1 MLYKCKQK
9 GKRGFTFI
17 FQKLSVSPYLCLRTT
32 NRYLLKPNPMRTEIH
47 FSTTRNGVRPQG
59 CFPSFYSNRFIYS
72 QSGSENMYLLFQKS
86 RLKRVLSIASI
97 GFIFL
102 LISNMAVG
110 QSTGDYRTNAASLN
124 WNAASNWQRWN
135 GSAWI
140 TNPSQGYPGQNTGT
154 GTVTILNGHSVTLNV
169 SPPENIGSLVVGGG
183 TSGSLT
189 IGNNNTN
196 RSLDVSGN
204 VTVSNNATL
213 ISAGNGGNDLNIA
226 GSLINNGTF
235 DLRIGSAT
243 TDVTFNGSSNQT
255 VSGTGATTDFNGIT
269 INNTG
274 AASNNIVELMP
285 SNLTASGGFLTL
297 TSGIIKMSGTY
308 TFSNTFFSTASP
320 IINSDEGIWLNNS
333 NVTVTGQNGD
343 TELSGLLRVSAGT
356 YNIGVSADYW
366 LYYNSGAVI
375 TIDGGAFNVSGA
387 LFGNT
392 TSSTVTYSQS
402 NGIVTVCTAGN
413 AYSIPSFGIQATGSS
428 FTMSGGLIIVQN
440 AATSFDDYINNA
452 TTSSVTGGTI
462 QFGNASTPSSSL
474 FYMRS
479 TPAFYNLQVNS
490 VNNPSV
496 RLFTATTYLNDLTI
510 GGVLDAATNNVN
522 ITINRNWI
530 NNGSFLPGTATV
542 TFNSTTQAQSIG
554 GSANTTF
561 YNLTNSNTNATGLS
575 ISRDVTVSNT
585 LSLSSSSNGKLS
597 IGANNLTIGSG
608 GSITGANSSRYIVAA
623 PTTTTNGR
631 LRQNN
636 LAASARVFPIGTAS
650 NYLPA
655 TVTPSSAG
663 SDFSISV
670 FRGTTINGNPSG
682 TAFGSRAHQADAIWQ
697 IDRASGSSNAH
708 IRLDWA
714 TNSIEGS
721 SFTGL
726 ANSGIGIWRFTGSNW
741 LLIPTPTVFSI
752 DNSANYAATA
762 STTMSSFGTAGTG
775 YPYLV
780 GNINVLP
787 SALKSFSASKA
798 NTGNQ
803 LTWEV
808 ENADQFQLFDLQES
822 SNGIDFT
829 YKSSVAPGSASRYSY
844 LDAGSFAATKYY
856 RLKLTDRQKNV
867 TFSHVVSIGGK
878 KDTKIVLLQNPV
890 QYQLNFRHPEA
901 VNAQYSIVDLS
912 GRIMLQGVV
921 SKHAVISSVNTST
934 LNNGAYVLRFTDG
947 GENYSQT
954 FIKQ

>member
-1 MLYKCKQK
+1 
-9 GKRGFTFI
+9 
-17 FQKLSVSPYLCLRTT
+17 
-32 NRYLLKPNPMRTEIH
+32 MRTENSI
-47 FSTTRNGVRPQG
+47 SITRNGVKPLG
-59 CFPSFYSNRFIYS
+59 YFPSFYSNRFSYS
-72 QSGSENMYLLFQKS
+72 QSISENKDKLFQKS
-86 RLKRVLSIASI
+86 RVNRFFSIACI
-97 GFIFL
+97 AVIFL
-102 LISNMAVG
+102 LISHMADA
-110 QSTGDYRTNAASLN
+110 QSTGDYRTNAATMN
-124 WNAASNWQRWN
+124 WSSASNWQRWN
-135 GSAWI
+135 GSTWVS
-140 TNPSQGYPGQNTGT
+140 NPSQGYPGQNAGT
-154 GTVTILNGHSVTLNV
+154 GTVTILNGHSVILNN
-169 SPPENIGSLVVGGG
+169 SPAQNIGSLVIGGG

-196 RSLDVSGN
+196 RTLKVTGN
-204 VTVSNNATL
+204 VTVSNNASLT
-213 ISAGNGGNDLNIA
+213 SAGNGGNDLNIA
-226 GSLINNGTF
+226 GDLINNGTF
-235 DLRIGSAT
+235 DLHIGSAT

-255 VSGTGATTDFNGIT
+255 VGGTGATTDFNDIT

-274 AASNNIVELMP
+274 AAGNNIIEFLP
-285 SNLTASGGFLTL
+285 SNLTAAAGFLTL
-297 TSGIIKMSGTY
+297 SKGIIKMSGSY
-308 TFSNTFFSTASP
+308 TFSNTFFSTANP
-320 IINSDEGIWLNNS
+320 TINSDEGIWLNNS

-343 TELSGLLRVSAGT
+343 TQLSGLLRISAGT
-356 YNIGVSADYW
+356 YTVGVSADWW

-375 TIDGGAFNVSGA
+375 TIDGGALNASGA

-402 NGIVTVCTAGN
+402 NGTVTVCTAGN
-413 AYSIPSFGIQATGSS
+413 SYSVPSFGIQASGSN
-428 FTMSGGLIIVQN
+428 FTMSGGLIIVQI

-462 QFGNASTPSSSL
+462 QFGDVSTPSSSL
-474 FYMRS
+474 FYMSS
-479 TPAFYNLQVNS
+479 TPAFYDLKVNS

-575 ISRDVTVSNT
+575 LSSDVTVSNT

-608 GSITGANSSRYIVAA
+608 GSITGANSSRYIVTS

-636 LAASARVFPIGTAS
+636 LAASAKVFPIGTAS

-655 TVTPSSAG
+655 TVTPSSSG

-721 SFTGL
+721 TFTGL
-726 ANSGIGIWRFTGSNW
+726 ANSAIGIWRFTGSNW
-741 LLIPTPTVFSI
+741 LLIPTPTVLSI

-762 STTMSSFGTAGTG
+762 STAMSSFGTAGTG

-780 GNINVLP
+780 GNISVLP
-787 SALKSFSASKA
+787 SALKSFSVNKASS
-798 NTGNQ
+798 GNQ
-803 LTWEV
+803 LSWEV

-822 SNGIDFT
+822 TNGIDFT
-829 YKSSVAPGSASRYSY
+829 NKSSVVPGSASRYSY
-844 LDAGSFAATKYY
+844 LDAGSFTAAKYY
-856 RLKLTDRQKNV
+856 RLKLTDRQRNV
-867 TFSHVVSIGGK
+867 TFSHVVSIGGR

-890 QYQLNFRHPEA
+890 QHQLNFRHPEA

-921 SKHAVISSVNTST
+921 NKHAVISSVNTST
-934 LNNGAYVLRFTDG
+934 LNNGAYILRFTDG